1 MKRLYEKKIIAI
13 VRNVA
18 PEKLLPLAHALYAGG
33 ISMLEVPFAQ
43 NDSEGIRH
51 TAEAIRTLTEKTA
64 GKMEIGAGTVLSRE
78 QLFAA
83 ADAGASYVISP
94 NVNGELIAET
104 KRLGLLSFPGA
115 LTPTEIVRAW
125 NAGADA
131 VKVFPAGNMGTAYFQ
146 ALRAP
151 LSHIPMIAVGGIDEQ
166 NCGEFLKA
174 GAVGLG
180 IGGKLINRVWITD
193 GDFAQITELAAKMV
207 HAAKAVE

>member
-13 VRNVA
+13 VRNIA

-33 ISMLEVPFAQ
+33 ISMLEIPFAQ
-43 NDSEGIRH
+43 NDPEGIRH
-51 TAEAIRTLTEKTA
+51 TAEAIGSLAKVTE
-64 GKMEIGAGTVLSRE
+64 GKMGVGAGTVLSRE

-83 ADAGASYVISP
+83 ADAGARYVISP

-104 KRLGLLSFPGA
+104 KRLGLFSFPGA
-115 LTPTEIVRAW
+115 LTPTEIARAW

-131 VKVFPAGNMGTAYFQ
+131 VKVFPAGNMGVEYFR

-151 LSHIPMIAVGGIDEQ
+151 LSHIPMMAVGGIDEH

-180 IGGKLINRVWITD
+180 IGGKLINQTWIRN
-193 GDFAQITELAAKMV
+193 GDFERITELAEKMV
-207 HAAKAVE
+207 HATEAVV